1 MSKQFMPEQ
10 VIQII
15 EESSIIEQ
23 IANIKIAAK
32 VSSVFDDGLDLSNQE
47 TLIYQ
52 PRTTE
57 TQLCVDIKP
66 RNWIRIL
73 KN

>member
-52 PRTTE
+52 PRTIE
-57 TQLCVDIKP
+57 T
-66 RNWIRIL
+66 W
-73 KN
+73 

>member
-1 MSKQFMPEQ
+1 MINKKTIAELLGMEMPKPKCIKEVKIRIKQ
-10 VIQII
+10 
-15 EESSIIEQ
+15 
-23 IANIKIAAK
+23 AKI
-32 VSSVFDDGLDLSNQE
+32 
-47 TLIYQ
+47 